1 MDLYLRKNLKQSAE
15 NYLIISNNY
24 SKPGESL
31 AFLYLS
37 INTTHNSSLKISIEN
52 AIIKTVYTTNT

>member
-24 SKPGESL
+24 FKPGISPG
-31 AFLYLS
+31 FFIF
-37 INTTHNSSLKISIEN
+37 INQYIFTEN
-52 AIIKTVYTTNT
+52 NGFIDKKQVN